1 MKLVKNRTVAIKFV
15 PLFIAVLC
23 QSVCSQ
29 FSYPLDSGNVWEYW
43 DAYPPPYV
51 KMYTKTAI
59 RDTTLS
65 NGKTYTLLQR
75 DDHLYPEYQ
84 RLDGTTV
91 FQYNAFFEDERILFD
106 FSKSVGDTVT
116 VQYGNADSMIT
127 TVEHDG
133 IYPVFGIPRRV
144 IIYFERGLHVTM
156 FVRYFVAD
164 GIGLIKMIV
173 EAGEGIE
180 LQGAIIKNITY
191 GMISSTPLGSDFLP
205 QKYVLFTNYP
215 NPFNPSTTIS
225 YNIPT
230 RSSVSL
236 TVFNSLGQCIATI
249 KEGTH
254 EAGTYVQIFDA
265 STLPSG
271 IYFYRLQATSFA
283 GKTFTESKKMLY
295 IR

>member
-1 MKLVKNRTVAIKFV
+1 VY
-15 PLFIAVLC
+15 
-23 QSVCSQ
+23 SQ

-59 RDTTLS
+59 RDTTFS
-65 NGKTYTLLQR
+65 NGKTYTILQR

-84 RLDGTTV
+84 RIDGTTV
-91 FQYNAFFEDERILFD
+91 YQYSAFFEDERILFD

-144 IIYFERGLHVTM
+144 ITYFERGLHVTM
-156 FVRYFVAD
+156 FVRYYVAD
-164 GIGLIKMIV
+164 SIGLLKMTV
-173 EAGEGIE
+173 EGGEGIM
-180 LQGAIIKNITY
+180 LQGAIIKGITY
-191 GMISSTPLGSDFLP
+191 GTISSIPLIAETIHH
-205 QKYVLFTNYP
+205 KYILLNNYP
-215 NPFNPSTTIS
+215 NPFNSSTTIS

-230 RSSVSL
+230 RSSVTL
-236 TVFNSLGQCIATI
+236 TVFNILGQQVATI
-249 KEGTH
+249 REGTH

-283 GKTFTESKKMLY
+283 GITFAESKMMLY
-295 IR
+295 IK